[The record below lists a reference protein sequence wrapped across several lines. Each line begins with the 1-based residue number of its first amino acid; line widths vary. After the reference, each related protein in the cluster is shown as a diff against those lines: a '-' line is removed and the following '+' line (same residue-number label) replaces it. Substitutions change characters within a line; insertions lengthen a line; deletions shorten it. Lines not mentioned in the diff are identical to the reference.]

1 MSWWS
6 DKEKFDEYDP
16 PQCEF
21 CKRGNSYEECERS
34 CDHSVLTI
42 KEMAF
47 AADHQPCQYEY
58 RHEFEKCF

>member
-21 CKRGNSYEECERS
+21 CERENSYEECER
-34 CDHSVLTI
+34 CKRL
-42 KEMAF
+42 
-47 AADHQPCQYEY
+47 
-58 RHEFEKCF
+58 HEGDGEE

>member
-21 CKRGNSYEECERS
+21 CKRGNSYEECER
-34 CDHSVLTI
+34 CKRLNEEDPFEVI
-42 KEMAF
+42 
-47 AADHQPCQYEY
+47 ADDEL
-58 RHEFEKCF
+58 

>member
-21 CKRGNSYEECERS
+21 CKRGNSYDECER
-34 CDHSVLTI
+34 CKRLYDEEPLEV
-42 KEMAF
+42 MA
-47 AADHQPCQYEY
+47 DDEL
-58 RHEFEKCF
+58 